1 MNTIPENR
9 FVVNKKSEKFQ
20 LFYENKLVAES
31 YFSIE
36 NPDNL
41 YDEKYIGIFKV
52 KTIEKYRG
60 RGFMR
65 TLLTN
70 IFEYTKNNLNI
81 QVILLN
87 VYLKNAV
94 ALNLYLSLGFEIFK
108 EDEDD
113 YPYYTLIKHL

>member
-9 FVVNKKSEKFQ
+9 FVVNKKSKKFQ

-41 YDEKYIGIFKV
+41 YDEKYLGIFKV
-52 KTIEKYRG
+52 KTIEEYRG

-65 TLLTN
+65 ALLSN
-70 IFEYTKNNLNI
+70 IFEYTKKNLNI

-87 VYLKNAV
+87 VYLKNTV
-94 ALNLYLSLGFEIFK
+94 ALNLYLNLGFDIFK
-108 EDEDD
+108 EGEDD